1 MTIHPY
7 SEIESEQNAFFKDLK
22 KLLTGRGIRKSQM
35 ALISGQKQVLEVL
48 KNFPQRSTAWISA
61 PNQSPPPFDAPEHI
75 KWYQLAPPLFKAVD
89 VIGTDSPMLLVKTP
103 PVNKWTP
110 SDGLPEGCSVMIP
123 FQDPENVGAVIR
135 SAVAFGIENII
146 LLSESAHPY
155 HPKAVR
161 ASGGTVLYANLFEG
175 PSLKEITED
184 LQVVPLSAEGKSI
197 KDFSF
202 PKTFAFLPG
211 IEGPGLPG
219 HFRNRSVSIPISR
232 DVESLNAAAAAAV
245 VFYIW
250 SQAKNIE
257 AEEIRK

>member
-1 MTIHPY
+1 
-7 SEIESEQNAFFKDLK
+7 
-22 KLLTGRGIRKSQM
+22 
-35 ALISGQKQVLEVL
+35 
-48 KNFPQRSTAWISA
+48 
-61 PNQSPPPFDAPEHI
+61 
-75 KWYQLAPPLFKAVD
+75 
-89 VIGTDSPMLLVKTP
+89 
-103 PVNKWTP
+103 
-110 SDGLPEGCSVMIP
+110 
-123 FQDPENVGAVIR
+123 
-135 SAVAFGIENII
+135 
-146 LLSESAHPY
+146 
-155 HPKAVR
+155 
-161 ASGGTVLYANLFEG
+161 
-175 PSLKEITED
+175 
-184 LQVVPLSAEGKSI
+184 VPLSAEGKSI